1 MSNICSRPSLK
12 KSINVSNN
20 YNFQRLAIIMY
31 NFGLILTVYIM
42 PYSLSMIHNILLLI
56 PLFFTQLHPFHVS
69 VCDIEFKRES
79 KSVQVSQRIF
89 LDDLEQALSKTFSV
103 NLIIDDENTIE
114 FRDSLIQIYVLEH
127 LNMTF
132 DGSEK
137 KRAYVGNEVEED
149 AMWCY
154 IEYSGIKKFST
165 LEIRSTVLLKAFDD
179 QDNIIHLKH
188 GDFEKSIKLDKTNTR
203 STIII
208 EE

>member
-1 MSNICSRPSLK
+1 
-12 KSINVSNN
+12 
-20 YNFQRLAIIMY
+20 MY

-42 PYSLSMIHNILLLI
+42 LYSLSMIHNLLLLI

-114 FRDSLIQIYVLEH
+114 FRDSLIQVYVLEH
-127 LNMTF
+127 LDMTF

>member
-1 MSNICSRPSLK
+1 
-12 KSINVSNN
+12 
-20 YNFQRLAIIMY
+20 MY

-42 PYSLSMIHNILLLI
+42 LYSLSMIHNLLLLI

-89 LDDLEQALSKTFSV
+89 LDDLEQALSKTFSI

-114 FRDSLIQIYVLEH
+114 FRDSLIQVYVLEH
-127 LNMTF
+127 LDMTF